1 MSDLGFWGYTGIVAG
16 LVLMLAVCL
25 FCIVFSY
32 STDETSATGQVGS
45 HGKRPEGPATDTKHA
60 A

>member
-25 FCIVFSY
+25 FSIVFSY
-32 STDETSATGQVGS
+32 STDETSAKGQLGS
-45 HGKRPEGPATDTKHA
+45 HGKRPEESAPDTKHA

>member
-16 LVLMLAVCL
+16 LVLILAVCL
-25 FCIVFSY
+25 FRIVFSNR
-32 STDETSATGQVGS
+32 TAETSTKES
-45 HGKRPEGPATDTKHA
+45 PTDTKHA